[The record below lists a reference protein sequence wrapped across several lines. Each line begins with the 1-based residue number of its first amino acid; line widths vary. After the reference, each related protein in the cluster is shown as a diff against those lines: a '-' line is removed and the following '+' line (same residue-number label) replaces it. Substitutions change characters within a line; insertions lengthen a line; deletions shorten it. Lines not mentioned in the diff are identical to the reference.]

1 MIDRLGVGR
10 RGGAAGVSW
19 AARSATLIVAG
30 LCGLA
35 STFASLPVRAD
46 WAEVSSDHFVIYGEQ
61 RPEALRKFAERLE

>member
-1 MIDRLGVGR
+1 MIDRLGVGC
-10 RGGAAGVSW
+10 RGGAASVSW
-19 AARSATLIVAG
+19 AERSATLIVAG

-61 RPEALRKFAERLE
+61 RPDALRKFAERLE